1 MGKFYQKNAI
11 YHFKESPFVKLM
23 IHYPLKQRIH
33 LVNMIFLQGS
43 KPFGEYLCKFGT
55 KHCEA
60 CFPVWAC
67 PLKSN
72 CYFSWFCT

>member
-11 YHFKESPFVKLM
+11 YHFKERQFVKLV

-33 LVNMIFLQGS
+33 LVNMIFL
-43 KPFGEYLCKFGT
+43 
-55 KHCEA
+55 HCET
-60 CFPVWAC
+60 CFPVWAG